1 MQTGGDAKRPAAW
14 NERVAPAP
22 LGIGASPSLAEVCA
36 LSILRSP
43 VLTRVEGS
51 PPSVAR
57 QCPASTPQVHLSLE
71 ETFRTMVL
79 RRIQRQYGG
88 VISPR
93 SRAFL
98 MLVSVTLLG
107 LGVIEIAPD
116 DNVGGGVNATS
127 AIIDVPTS
135 STYSIDIRLSIGAPE
150 ALPLVL
156 LSVMLLFLALQ
167 AYHHVAVSHTA
178 ESKSLPPSRSV
189 PATDRWSKKSSI
201 RQSTSSSLPSLPSSR
216 CS

>member
-1 MQTGGDAKRPAAW
+1 
-14 NERVAPAP
+14 
-22 LGIGASPSLAEVCA
+22 
-36 LSILRSP
+36 
-43 VLTRVEGS
+43 
-51 PPSVAR
+51 
-57 QCPASTPQVHLSLE
+57 
-71 ETFRTMVL
+71 MVL

-167 AYHHVAVSHTA
+167 AYHHVVVSHTA